1 MKGFSDD
8 ERERIREDLIDAG
21 SELFA
26 RYGLK
31 KTTIADLT
39 DPVGIANGTFYQ
51 FFDSKEGLYLEVL
64 QREGDVV
71 ADEIVANSF
80 EIEDDPEPAIRRFMA
95 LLAEEMEENPLFM
108 QLVAGDELNKV
119 MRAIDEFSEE
129 EMESLRAESFA
140 HMLPY
145 IETWQAEGRLR
156 EGDPFVIG
164 GMLGMV
170 EYLTMYREQI
180 GTEYYPAMRDM
191 LIETIAAG
199 LTRTTDGNERV

>member
-1 MKGFSDD
+1 MKGFSDA
-8 ERERIREDLIDAG
+8 ERDRIREQLLETG
-21 SELFA
+21 GELFA
-26 RYGLK
+26 QYGLQ

-51 FFDSKEGLYLEVL
+51 FFDSKERLYLDVAEL
-64 QREGDVV
+64 EGQVV

-80 EIEDDPEPAIRRFMA
+80 EVEDDPESAIRRFMT
-95 LLAEEMEENPLFM
+95 LLVEEMEENPLFM
-108 QLVAGDELNKV
+108 QLVAGDELDRV
-119 MRAIDEFSEE
+119 IRAIDEFSEE
-129 EMESLRAESFA
+129 EMESLRGESFA

-145 IETWQAEGRLR
+145 IETWQSEGRLR

-164 GMLGMV
+164 GMFGMV

-180 GTEYYPAMRDM
+180 GEEYYPAMRDM

-199 LTRTTDGNERV
+199 LTCTTD